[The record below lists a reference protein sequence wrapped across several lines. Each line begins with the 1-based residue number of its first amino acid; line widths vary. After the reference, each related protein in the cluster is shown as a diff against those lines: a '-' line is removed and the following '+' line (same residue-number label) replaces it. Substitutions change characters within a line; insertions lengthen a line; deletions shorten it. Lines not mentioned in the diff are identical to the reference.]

1 MDATFQKCL
10 IPFLFLAVNIVA
22 GVLSM
27 TVPSEEE
34 QHTKAANMTLHPEFD
49 PTFGSDDLCMIKVH
63 FFHGRNYI
71 KPIRA
76 SKGYVSDR
84 SHTRQ
89 AKKIRTY
96 LRVGT

>member
-1 MDATFQKCL
+1 MSSL

-49 PTFGSDDLCMIKVH
+49 PTFGSDDLCMIEVH
-63 FFHGRNYI
+63 FFPRIFRRNLVCFFLDL
-71 KPIRA
+71 KPEF
-76 SKGYVSDR
+76 
-84 SHTRQ
+84 
-89 AKKIRTY
+89 
-96 LRVGT
+96 